1 MPCRLLWG
9 SHLLTTPLSLQVVIP
24 LQNAE
29 IDQSGPLVAMLKE
42 EGSPVELEQLLAA
55 DPQLRDIRVA
65 LPQPGV
71 PMPVAL

>member
-1 MPCRLLWG
+1 M
-9 SHLLTTPLSLQVVIP
+9 
-24 LQNAE
+24 QNAE